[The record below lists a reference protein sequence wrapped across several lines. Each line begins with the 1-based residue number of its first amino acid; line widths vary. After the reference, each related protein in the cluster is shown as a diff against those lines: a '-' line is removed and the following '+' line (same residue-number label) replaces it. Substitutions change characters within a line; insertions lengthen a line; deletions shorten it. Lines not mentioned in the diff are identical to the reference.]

1 MRKYKYPFFVVISAI
16 FLAAVMLLARPRK
29 KYTTAERRYIQ

>member
-1 MRKYKYPFFVVISAI
+1 MCKYKYPFLVVISAI

-29 KYTTAERRYIQ
+29 KYTVVKRRYFQ